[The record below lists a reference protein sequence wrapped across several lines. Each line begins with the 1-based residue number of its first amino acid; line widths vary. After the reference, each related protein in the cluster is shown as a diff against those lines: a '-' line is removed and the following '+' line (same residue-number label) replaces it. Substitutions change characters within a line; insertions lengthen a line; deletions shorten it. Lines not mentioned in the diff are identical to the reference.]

1 MKFKVTIEQQES
13 ENRWAESI
21 TGEVDDRN
29 ISNLLREVVPAFLR
43 SSDDRI
49 VLQVVKE
56 EPDAYDPEGDEEV
69 E

>member
-1 MKFKVTIEQQES
+1 MRYKVTIEQQES
-13 ENRWAESI
+13 ENMWAESI

-29 ISNLLREVVPAFLR
+29 ISNLLREVVPVFLR
-43 SSDDRI
+43 DPEDRI

-56 EPDAYDPEGDEEV
+56 EPDAYDPEGGEEV